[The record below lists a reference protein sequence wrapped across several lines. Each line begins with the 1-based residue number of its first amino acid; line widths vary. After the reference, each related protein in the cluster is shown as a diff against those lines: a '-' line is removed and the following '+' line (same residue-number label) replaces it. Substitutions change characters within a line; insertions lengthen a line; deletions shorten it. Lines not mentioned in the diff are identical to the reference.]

1 MQRIKNRIETFM
13 TMESIS
19 GLLLFLGVIL
29 ALCVS
34 NTELYDEY
42 QALIN
47 LPISITI
54 GDLTLG
60 KPLIKWV
67 NDGLMALFFLV
78 LTLEAKFH
86 VLEGEFSS
94 PGNFRLACLAALGGV
109 IVPAILYVF
118 FSYPN
123 PEHVKGWAIPIATD
137 TAFVLGIL
145 SFFKN
150 KVPLSTRLFVVALSI
165 IDDII
170 AVVILAV
177 FYTEALQIT
186 PLLIAIILISL
197 LAIANLKNIERLSV
211 YLLIG
216 AGLWLALVEAGIH
229 GTIAGVLIG
238 LFVPVHVKRENCK
251 ATSPLKKL
259 EHFLHP
265 LVALIVLPLF
275 AFLNSEISFKELG
288 LNDFYSPITIGI
300 FVGLFIGKQLGIL
313 IFSFIPIAA
322 GICKLPHG
330 ITWRTYYG
338 ISILCGIG
346 FTFSLFIGLLSFE
359 EAILINQMKLGVI
372 LGSVVS
378 AIGGIALL
386 LTAPLLPHAQVNTHP
401 KNHGT

>member
-1 MQRIKNRIETFM
+1 MQRMKNRIETFM
-13 TMESIS
+13 TVESIS
-19 GLLLFLGVIL
+19 GVLLFFGVIL

-42 QALIN
+42 RALTS

-54 GDLTLG
+54 GDFSLG

-78 LTLEAKFH
+78 LTLEAKFN
-86 VLEGEFSS
+86 VLEGESS
-94 PGNFRLACLAALGGV
+94 SANFRLACLAALGGV
-109 IVPAILYVF
+109 IVPAALYYF
-118 FSYPN
+118 FTFPH
-123 PEHVKGWAIPIATD
+123 PAHLKGWAIPIATD

-150 KVPLSTRLFVVALSI
+150 KIPLNARLFVVTLSI

-177 FYTEALQIT
+177 FYTDAIQIM

-197 LAIANLKNIERLSV
+197 LIIANLANIEKLSI

-216 AGLWLALVEAGIH
+216 AGLWLSLVEAGIH
-229 GTIAGVLIG
+229 GTIAGVLVG
-238 LFVPVHVKRENCK
+238 LFVPTYIKRENHK
-251 ATSPLKKL
+251 PTSPLKEL

-265 LVALIVLPLF
+265 FVALIVLPLF

-288 LNDFYSPITIGI
+288 FNDFYSPVTLGI
-300 FVGLFIGKQLGIL
+300 FFGLFIGKQLGIL
-313 IFSFIPIAA
+313 AFSFISIATRV
-322 GICKLPHG
+322 CKLPHG
-330 ITWRTYYG
+330 ITWKTYYG

-359 EAILINQMKLGVI
+359 EATLVNQMKLGVI

-378 AIGGIALL
+378 AVGGVALL
-386 LTAPLLPHAQVNTHP
+386 LTAPLLPHTQPNKTAGLP
-401 KNHGT
+401 K